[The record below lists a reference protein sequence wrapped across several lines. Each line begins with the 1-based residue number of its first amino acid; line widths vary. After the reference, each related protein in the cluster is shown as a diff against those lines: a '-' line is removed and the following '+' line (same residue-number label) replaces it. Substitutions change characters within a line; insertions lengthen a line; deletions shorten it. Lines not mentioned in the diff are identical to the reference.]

1 MKKIFIQRVKMMRRA
16 VVGLNRYAVRQLSS
30 NVDARRPSGAVIG
43 VGFFAENHLKAW
55 DELRVP
61 IKAISDVDPARLKTV
76 RLASPHARVR

>member
-1 MKKIFIQRVKMMRRA
+1 MMRRA
-16 VVGLNRYAVRQLSS
+16 VVGLNGYAVRQLSS
-30 NVDARRPSGAVIG
+30 ANVDARRPSGAVIG

-76 RLASPHARVR
+76 RLAWPHARVRC